1 MGNKRKKAG
10 SRSRLQVATLC
21 ISTAMVLVLLGMVV
35 FSVLTAKNLSN
46 YVRENLVVTIMLDQ
60 DMTSSEAQQICNKL
74 KRRPYINH
82 LNYISKETALKE
94 GTQEL
99 GVNPSEFAG
108 VNPFLSSIDITLL
121 ADYANSDSLKWIS
134 RELQAYPKVNEVDFQ
149 KDLVDQVNHNIVKIS
164 IVLLVLAV
172 LLTFVSFSLISNTV
186 KLSIYERRFA
196 IHIMKLVGASWSFI
210 RKPFIKRAILIGILA
225 ALIACVVLGG
235 CVYLLYRFEPDVL
248 LVVTW
253 KEMAITGASVFL
265 FGIIITAFCST
276 ISVNKFLKMKASALY
291 KI

>member
-46 YVRENLVVTIMLDQ
+46 YVRENLVLTIMLDQ

-74 KRRPYINH
+74 KSRPYINH

-108 VNPFLSSIDITLL
+108 VNPFLSSTL
-121 ADYANSDSLKWIS
+121 KG
-134 RELQAYPKVNEVDFQ
+134 P
-149 KDLVDQVNHNIVKIS
+149 
-164 IVLLVLAV
+164 
-172 LLTFVSFSLISNTV
+172 T
-186 KLSIYERRFA
+186 
-196 IHIMKLVGASWSFI
+196 
-210 RKPFIKRAILIGILA
+210 
-225 ALIACVVLGG
+225 
-235 CVYLLYRFEPDVL
+235 
-248 LVVTW
+248 
-253 KEMAITGASVFL
+253 
-265 FGIIITAFCST
+265 
-276 ISVNKFLKMKASALY
+276 
-291 KI
+291 